1 MGEPEAKPTPGSSLK
16 ATIDHIKGHPV
27 IYTIGAAIAAL
38 IFVFDATDAFTRA
51 KDVITDLQNPHAAE
65 YAALETLDLD
75 TRLEFFEDN
84 FGTARSVFDLCQD
97 GTCPEPAPDSL
108 RMYIHE
114 TDDLAIRAV
123 FDGDQLEMYLVT
135 LMSPTLSPPVE
146 WLGYDLGRLG
156 EVTFTE
162 ALTAADSVELTD
174 TAIFMGPQA
183 TAYADVVSVGAPGS
197 YRGLILAWAPD
208 GYGGPEMAFDLNS
221 GRSLAGAEI
230 NGDVPDPTVLSTFRS
245 GTTPNTYGEFR
256 DDGGYVGNLIRE
268 ANDLIP
274 LLFVGTEL

>member
-1 MGEPEAKPTPGSSLK
+1 MGDPQAKPTPGSSLK
-16 ATIDHIKGHPV
+16 AVIGHIKGHPV
-27 IYTIGAAIAAL
+27 IYAIGAVIAAL

-51 KDVITDLQNPHAAE
+51 KNVVTDLQNPHAAE

-75 TRLEFFEDN
+75 TRLEFFEHN
-84 FGTARSVFDLCQD
+84 FGTAKSVFDLCQD
-97 GTCPEPAPDSL
+97 GTCPDPVPESL

-114 TDDLAIRAV
+114 TDDLVIRAV
-123 FDGDQLEMYLVT
+123 FDGDQLEMCLVT
-135 LMSPTLSPPVE
+135 LMSPRLSPPVE

-156 EVTFTE
+156 KATVAEVI
-162 ALTAADSVELTD
+162 AAATIEPTD
-174 TAIFMGPQA
+174 TAIFLGAQA

-197 YRGLILAWAPD
+197 YRGLLLAWAPD
-208 GYGGPEMAFDLNS
+208 GYGGPEMAFDLES
-221 GRSLAGAEI
+221 GLALAEAEI
-230 NGDVPDPTVLSTFRS
+230 NGDVLDPTVLATFRS

-256 DDGGYVGNLIRE
+256 DDGGYVGNLVRE